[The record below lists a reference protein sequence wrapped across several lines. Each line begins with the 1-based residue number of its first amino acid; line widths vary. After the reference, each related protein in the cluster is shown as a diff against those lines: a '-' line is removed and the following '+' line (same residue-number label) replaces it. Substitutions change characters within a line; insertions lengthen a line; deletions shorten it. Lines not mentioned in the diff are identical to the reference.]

1 MESNPFSSSPDPLGM
16 SNENLFNASPTKT
29 KQTSLSPRKPLG
41 TATGNVQVQDF
52 FVSTPPSKSQ
62 NAASR
67 RDSKQQKNEN
77 ESPWRIRLTLQADR
91 LDGLEAQM
99 SPLRLTEKRTT
110 TTIPLKGGDDE
121 EEEDDKPVKRG
132 RGRPRKSIDSPMP
145 RNGTPKPKPGD
156 RRKTMLVEEMPEIG
170 DCWAPTPP
178 RKRRGR
184 KKQSRQ
190 PYEEQTPKTNQ
201 KLVAVAITP
210 KTRTPERT
218 VKARPFSR
226 SRSRSGRK
234 EITPRK
240 LAEESELESDSIAV
254 HLPQTAGSSLR
265 ACTPE
270 KPSVSEGTP
279 SEQTS
284 ANKIVSS
291 VEKETPALERSTLDI
306 ADENMWRSM
315 LRKDS
320 VSPASKGASSLE
332 SPSADPTESHQEFD
346 TILESEGF
354 SMVSVDSLQSV
365 GSFSKRS
372 EHEANFEEGASQEGG
387 EGRSSELADSEK
399 VAALSPPTS
408 DEPNAARDSLVSVQ
422 TPEGLEVTPSIPS
435 KPHPNTTIST
445 RTVDEPMDGT
455 PRMERVKR
463 AGSALQDVPSP
474 QQQAAYSGQTNL
486 ASPFNVRQNAGIQP
500 ELRPQA
506 RKGST
511 PTGVVMNDPFSGFSA
526 ATRRELRAGL
536 RLGEELAKREQ
547 ASSPVEET
555 VQHGHLQLAGSIPVN
570 LEKPPLNHM
579 ALKTTIAAPEDQ
591 VFRNSIGSNRQLP
604 SPRSSEF
611 DRDEDRMSWKAQ
623 TPNHPAESTPKAKT
637 DTFSDN
643 NWKIE
648 YQHEKNAVVRQI
660 QQANASQVIVIN
672 SDEED
677 EDSGS
682 PECSSVSL
690 GSEVKPGLRDPE
702 PSEVLVKSETLKPH
716 RSQLPSPWRRAGSQP
731 ESSESDLFW
740 QPDQGQSEFAKK
752 REQRRK
758 QRELSQN
765 SSLTSASPSIVEQ
778 KPLHSTHPVPK
789 LVDHTSSTTKI
800 PLRDPASPQ
809 TPKQTLISLTAA
821 DESTIDGVDHSE
833 EDDSADSF
841 QDSEEEESYPEE
853 ESEEW
858 TRDCIQPTDELLQ
871 TQTSI
876 SLALDESAATVPL
889 PGTPLLGPIDP
900 ALQGEVVDLAPEL
913 ADQSPRDAH
922 PPEIVKAP
930 SSWFSTLTAPITSLF
945 GGKTP
950 QASHFP
956 FPPISRSDILMSS
969 PKESLPLLLPWTQAH
984 SNALDPLY
992 NASIIYHPDLFPYN
1006 PRSPCAD
1013 LLGATIHVPNG
1024 WARKITETDCGVI
1037 DAFLV
1042 VMEARGYLESSPSAL
1057 IRENLISC
1065 QDIAVQLVWLWV
1077 YMVTSGEVKL
1087 KDWQGVTVG
1096 RREAGDRTWTEGDT
1110 EWSRSRTKYF
1120 KKKRAQFEVH
1130 GLPSW
1135 WEKGLKGPFK
1145 F

>member
-29 KQTSLSPRKPLG
+29 KQASLSPRKPLG

-52 FVSTPPSKSQ
+52 FVSTPPSKPH
-62 NAASR
+62 NAAPR
-67 RDSKQQKNEN
+67 RDSKQQKNES

-121 EEEDDKPVKRG
+121 DDVEKPVKRG
-132 RGRPRKSIDSPMP
+132 RGRPRKSIDSPLP
-145 RNGTPKPKPGD
+145 RNGTPKPKAAA
-156 RRKTMLVEEMPEIG
+156 RRKTMPVEEMPEIG

-178 RKRRGR
+178 RKKRGR

-190 PYEEQTPKTNQ
+190 PDEGQTSETNQ

-226 SRSRSGRK
+226 SRSRSRRK
-234 EITPRK
+234 EITPKK
-240 LAEESELESDSIAV
+240 LAEESELEDDNLAV
-254 HLPQTAGSSLR
+254 HPPQIDRSSLR
-265 ACTPE
+265 ARTPD

-284 ANKIVSS
+284 VDNIVSS
-291 VEKETPALERSTLDI
+291 DEKGTPTLEHSTLDV

-320 VSPASKGASSLE
+320 VSPASKGTSPLE
-332 SPSADPTESHQEFD
+332 SPSADPTESHREFD

-354 SMVSVDSLQSV
+354 SMVSVESLQSV
-365 GSFSKRS
+365 GNFSNRS
-372 EHEANFEEGASQEGG
+372 EHEASFEETASQEGADR
-387 EGRSSELADSEK
+387 RSSGLADGEK
-399 VAALSPPTS
+399 LTAVSPPTS
-408 DEPNAARDSLVSVQ
+408 NEPSVARNSVVSVQ
-422 TPEGLEVTPSIPS
+422 TPGGLEVTPSIPS
-435 KPHPNTTIST
+435 KPHPITTIST

-474 QQQAAYSGQTNL
+474 QQQAAYLGPTNL
-486 ASPFNVRQNAGIQP
+486 ASPFHVKQDAGFYP
-500 ELRPQA
+500 ELSPQA
-506 RKGST
+506 RKSST
-511 PTGVVMNDPFSGFSA
+511 PPGGAMNDPFSGFSA

-547 ASSPVEET
+547 TSSPVEKT
-555 VQHGHLQLAGSIPVN
+555 AQHGHLQLADSTPVN
-570 LEKPPLNHM
+570 LKEPSLDHK
-579 ALKTTIAAPEDQ
+579 ALKTTIEAREDQ

-623 TPNHPAESTPKAKT
+623 TPNHPSVSTPKAKV
-637 DTFSDN
+637 DTFTEDD
-643 NWKIE
+643 WKVE
-648 YQHEKNAVVRQI
+648 YQREKNAVVRQI

-672 SDEED
+672 SDD
-677 EDSGS
+677 EDLDSS
-682 PECSSVSL
+682 ERSSVGL
-690 GSEVKPGLRDPE
+690 GSEVKSGLRDPE
-702 PSEVLVKSETLKPH
+702 PSRVLVKSEISKPH
-716 RSQLPSPWRRAGSQP
+716 RSKLPSPWRRAESQVV
-731 ESSESDLFW
+731 SCESDLFW
-740 QPDQGQSEFAKK
+740 QPDQGRSEGAKK

-758 QRELSQN
+758 QKELSQN

-778 KPLHSTHPVPK
+778 KPLHSSHPVPK
-789 LVDHTSSTTKI
+789 LIDHTSRTTKI

-809 TPKQTLISLTAA
+809 PRKQTLVAG
-821 DESTIDGVDHSE
+821 ESTNDGVELSE
-833 EDDSADSF
+833 EDDSAESF
-841 QDSEEEESYPEE
+841 QTSGEEDSYPEE
-853 ESEEW
+853 ESGEW

-876 SLALDESAATVPL
+876 SLALDESAASVPL
-889 PGTPLLGPIDP
+889 PGTPSLGPIDP
-900 ALQGEVVDLAPEL
+900 ALQGEVEDLAPEL
-913 ADQSPRDAH
+913 ANQSPRDSH
-922 PPEIVKAP
+922 PPEVVKAP

-945 GGKTP
+945 GSKTP

-1042 VMEARGYLESSPSAL
+1042 VLEARGYLESSPSAL
-1057 IRENLISC
+1057 VRESLISC

-1077 YMVTSGEVKL
+1077 YMVTSGEVKVR
-1087 KDWQGVTVG
+1087 DWQGVKVG
-1096 RREAGDRTWTEGDT
+1096 RREAGDKTWTERDT

-1135 WEKGLKGPFK
+1135 WDKGLKGPFK

>member
-29 KQTSLSPRKPLG
+29 KQPSLSPRKPLG

-52 FVSTPPSKSQ
+52 FVSTPPSKSR
-62 NAASR
+62 NVASR
-67 RDSKQQKNEN
+67 RDSKQQKNES

-121 EEEDDKPVKRG
+121 DEDEKPVKRG

-145 RNGTPKPKPGD
+145 RNGTPKPKAAD

-178 RKRRGR
+178 RKKRGR

-190 PYEEQTPKTNQ
+190 PDEEQTPKTNQ
-201 KLVAVAITP
+201 KLVAMAITP
-210 KTRTPERT
+210 KARTPERT

-226 SRSRSGRK
+226 SRSRSRRK
-234 EITPRK
+234 EITPKK
-240 LAEESELESDSIAV
+240 LAEESELEDDSIAV
-254 HLPQTAGSSLR
+254 PVPKTDSSSLR
-265 ACTPE
+265 ARTPE
-270 KPSVSEGTP
+270 KPLMSEGTP

-284 ANKIVSS
+284 VKNIVSS
-291 VEKETPALERSTLDI
+291 VGKETPALERSTLDV

-320 VSPASKGASSLE
+320 VSPASKGTSSLE

-354 SMVSVDSLQSV
+354 SMVSVESLHSV
-365 GSFSKRS
+365 GNFSNRS
-372 EHEANFEEGASQEGG
+372 EHEASFEEGASQEGAD
-387 EGRSSELADSEK
+387 GRSSELADGENFT
-399 VAALSPPTS
+399 ALSPPTS
-408 DEPNAARDSLVSVQ
+408 NEPSAARDNSVSVQ

-486 ASPFNVRQNAGIQP
+486 ASPFNVRQDAGIYP

-511 PTGVVMNDPFSGFSA
+511 PTGGVMNDPFSGFSA

-547 ASSPVEET
+547 TSSPVEET
-555 VQHGHLQLAGSIPVN
+555 AQHGHLQLADSIPVN
-570 LEKPPLNHM
+570 LEKPSPDHM
-579 ALKTTIAAPEDQ
+579 ALKAVIAAPEDQ

-623 TPNHPAESTPKAKT
+623 TPIHPAESTPKAKT
-637 DTFSDN
+637 DTFSDDD
-643 NWKIE
+643 WKIE
-648 YQHEKNAVVRQI
+648 YQQERNAVVRQI
-660 QQANASQVIVIN
+660 QQANVSQVIVIN
-672 SDEED
+672 SDD
-677 EDSGS
+677 EDLGS
-682 PECSSVSL
+682 SQCSSVSL
-690 GSEVKPGLRDPE
+690 GNEVRPDVEDPE
-702 PSEVLVKSETLKPH
+702 PSEALVKLETSRPH
-716 RSQLPSPWRRAGSQP
+716 RSQLPSPWRRAESQL
-731 ESSESDLFW
+731 ESCESDLFW
-740 QPDQGQSEFAKK
+740 QPDQGRSEVAKK

-765 SSLTSASPSIVEQ
+765 SSLTSASPSVVEQ
-778 KPLHSTHPVPK
+778 KPLHSAHPVSK
-789 LVDHTSSTTKI
+789 LIDHTSRTTKI
-800 PLRDPASPQ
+800 PLRDPVSPQ
-809 TPKQTLISLTAA
+809 TPKQTLNSWNAT
-821 DESTIDGVDHSE
+821 DESTIDSVQHSE
-833 EDDSADSF
+833 EDDSVESF
-841 QDSEEEESYPEE
+841 QDSEEEEDSYPDE
-853 ESEEW
+853 ESGEW
-858 TRDCIQPTDELLQ
+858 TRNCIQPTDELLQ

-876 SLALDESAATVPL
+876 SLALDESAASVPL
-889 PGTPLLGPIDP
+889 PGTPSLGPIDP
-900 ALQGEVVDLAPEL
+900 ALQGEVEDLAPEL
-913 ADQSPRDAH
+913 ANQSPRDAH
-922 PPEIVKAP
+922 PPEVVKAP

-945 GGKTP
+945 GTKTP

-1042 VMEARGYLESSPSAL
+1042 VLEARGYLEDSPFASV
-1057 IRENLISC
+1057 RENLISC

-1077 YMVTSGEVKL
+1077 YMVTSGEVKM
-1087 KDWQGVTVG
+1087 KDWQGVKVG
-1096 RREAGDRTWTEGDT
+1096 RREAGDRTWTERDID
-1110 EWSRSRTKYF
+1110 WSRSRTKYF

-1135 WEKGLKGPFK
+1135 WDKGLKGPFK

>member
-16 SNENLFNASPTKT
+16 SSENLFNASPTKT
-29 KQTSLSPRKPLG
+29 KRASLSPRKPLG

-52 FVSTPPSKSQ
+52 FVSTPPSKPR
-62 NAASR
+62 NAESK
-67 RDSKQQKNEN
+67 RDLKQQKNES

-99 SPLRLTEKRTT
+99 SPLRLTEKRVT

-121 EEEDDKPVKRG
+121 DGDEKPVKRG

-145 RNGTPKPKPGD
+145 RNGTPKPKAAD
-156 RRKTMLVEEMPEIG
+156 RRKTMLVDEMQDVG

-178 RKRRGR
+178 RKKRGR
-184 KKQSRQ
+184 KKQNRQ
-190 PYEEQTPKTNQ
+190 PDEEQTPETNQ

-210 KTRTPERT
+210 KTRTPGRT

-226 SRSRSGRK
+226 SRSRSRRK
-234 EITPRK
+234 EITPK
-240 LAEESELESDSIAV
+240 KFAEESELENDTIAV
-254 HLPQTAGSSLR
+254 HPDKMDGSSLR
-265 ACTPE
+265 PRTIE
-270 KPSVSEGTP
+270 KPPMLEDIP
-279 SEQTS
+279 AE
-284 ANKIVSS
+284 KISLDNIESS
-291 VEKETPALERSTLDI
+291 VNKGSPTLERSTLDV
-306 ADENMWRSM
+306 ADENTWRSV

-320 VSPASKGASSLE
+320 VSPASKGIGSPE

-354 SMVSVDSLQSV
+354 SMVSVESLQST
-365 GSFSKRS
+365 GNLSNRS
-372 EHEANFEEGASQEGG
+372 EHEAKSIDEGVSL
-387 EGRSSELADSEK
+387 EGRDAQCSELTDSK
-399 VAALSPPTS
+399 HSTALSPPIST
-408 DEPNAARDSLVSVQ
+408 EPSAARDGPVSVQ
-422 TPEGLEVTPSIPS
+422 TPQGLKVTPSLPS
-435 KPHPNTTIST
+435 KPHPNATIST
-445 RTVDEPMDGT
+445 RTIDEPMDGT
-455 PRMERVKR
+455 PRIERVKR

-474 QQQAAYSGQTNL
+474 QQQAAYSGQTKL
-486 ASPFNVRQNAGIQP
+486 ASPFQVKQVAGLYP
-500 ELRPQA
+500 ELSPQA
-506 RKGST
+506 RKSTT
-511 PTGVVMNDPFSGFSA
+511 PTGRVMNDPFSGFSA

-547 ASSPVEET
+547 TTSPVEET
-555 VQHGHLQLAGSIPVN
+555 GQHGHLQLADSTPVN
-570 LEKPPLNHM
+570 PEKPSLDHL
-579 ALKTTIAAPEDQ
+579 ALKSTTGAPEDQ
-591 VFRNSIGSNRQLP
+591 IFRNSIGSNRQLP

-623 TPNHPAESTPKAKT
+623 TPKLPAESTPKARN
-637 DTFSDN
+637 DMFSDDD
-643 NWKIE
+643 WKIE
-648 YQHEKNAVVRQI
+648 YQQERDAVVRQI

-672 SDEED
+672 SDD
-677 EDSGS
+677 EDLDSS
-682 PECSSVSL
+682 ECSSVSL
-690 GSEVKPGLRDPE
+690 GSKVTPGLEDTE
-702 PSEVLVKSETLKPH
+702 PSEALVKSETSKPH
-716 RSQLPSPWRRAGSQP
+716 RSQLPSPWRRGESQL
-731 ESSESDLFW
+731 ESCESDLFW
-740 QPDQGQSEFAKK
+740 QPDQGRSDVAKK

-765 SSLTSASPSIVEQ
+765 SSLTSASPSIVEPE
-778 KPLHSTHPVPK
+778 PLHSTHPVPK
-789 LVDHTSSTTKI
+789 LVDHTSRTTKI
-800 PLRDPASPQ
+800 PLRAPASPQ
-809 TPKQTLISLTAA
+809 SPKQTLNSLNAA
-821 DESTIDGVDHSE
+821 DASTIDSVQHSE
-833 EDDSADSF
+833 EDGSVESS
-841 QDSEEEESYPEE
+841 QYSGEEDSYPEE
-853 ESEEW
+853 ESGEW

-876 SLALDESAATVPL
+876 SLALDESAASVPL
-889 PGTPLLGPIDP
+889 PGTPSFGPIDP
-900 ALQGEVVDLAPEL
+900 DLECEVEDLEPEL
-913 ADQSPRDAH
+913 ANQSPRYAQT
-922 PPEIVKAP
+922 PELVKAP

-945 GGKTP
+945 GSKAP

-969 PKESLPLLLPWTQAH
+969 PKEALPLLLPWTQAH

-1042 VMEARGYLESSPSAL
+1042 VLEVRGYLESSPSAL
-1057 IRENLISC
+1057 VRENLISC

-1077 YMVTSGEVKL
+1077 YMVTSGEVKV
-1087 KDWQGVTVG
+1087 KDWQGVTLG
-1096 RREAGDRTWTEGDT
+1096 RRDAGDRTWTERDVD
-1110 EWSRSRTKYF
+1110 WSRSRTKYF

>member
-16 SNENLFNASPTKT
+16 SNENLFSASPTKT
-29 KQTSLSPRKPLG
+29 NQASLSPRKPLG
-41 TATGNVQVQDF
+41 TVTGNVQVQDF
-52 FVSTPPSKSQ
+52 FVSTPPSKPQ

-67 RDSKQQKNEN
+67 RDSKQHKNEN
-77 ESPWRIRLTLQADR
+77 ESPWRIRLTVQADR
-91 LDGLEAQM
+91 MDGLEGQM
-99 SPLRLTEKRTT
+99 SPVRLTEKRTT

-121 EEEDDKPVKRG
+121 DEDGKLVKRG

-145 RNGTPKPKPGD
+145 RNGTPKPKAAD

-178 RKRRGR
+178 RKKRGR

-190 PYEEQTPKTNQ
+190 PDEEQTPDTNQ

-226 SRSRSGRK
+226 SRSKSRRK
-234 EITPRK
+234 EITPK
-240 LAEESELESDSIAV
+240 KPAEESELESDSTAV
-254 HLPQTAGSSLR
+254 PAPQTDGSSLR
-265 ACTPE
+265 ARTPE
-270 KPSVSEGTP
+270 KPLMSEGTP
-279 SEQTS
+279 SEHIS
-284 ANKIVSS
+284 VNNIMSS
-291 VEKETPALERSTLDI
+291 GEKETPARERSNLDV
-306 ADENMWRSM
+306 ADGNMWRSM

-320 VSPASKGASSLE
+320 VSPASKGLE
-332 SPSADPTESHQEFD
+332 SSSADPTESHQEYD

-354 SMVSVDSLQSV
+354 SMVSVESLQSV
-365 GSFSKRS
+365 GDFSNRS
-372 EHEANFEEGASQEGG
+372 QHEASVQGGVSQEGID
-387 EGRSSELADSEK
+387 ERSSELADREQLT
-399 VAALSPPTS
+399 ALSPPTS
-408 DEPNAARDSLVSVQ
+408 NRPSAARDSLVSVQ
-422 TPEGLEVTPSIPS
+422 TPQGLEATPSIPS
-435 KPHPNTTIST
+435 KPHPITTLPT

-486 ASPFNVRQNAGIQP
+486 ASPFNVRQDDGLHG

-506 RKGST
+506 RKSST
-511 PTGVVMNDPFSGFSA
+511 PTGGFMNDPFSGFSA

-547 ASSPVEET
+547 TSSPVEEPAR
-555 VQHGHLQLAGSIPVN
+555 HGHLQLADGIPVN
-570 LEKPPLNHM
+570 LDKPTLNRM
-579 ALKTTIAAPEDQ
+579 ALKTSIAAPEDQ

-611 DRDEDRMSWKAQ
+611 DRDDDRMSWKAQ
-623 TPNHPAESTPKAKT
+623 TPIHPAGSTPKAKS
-637 DTFSDN
+637 DTFSDDD
-643 NWKIE
+643 WKIE
-648 YQHEKNAVVRQI
+648 YQQEKNAVVRQI
-660 QQANASQVIVIN
+660 QQANASQVIVIH
-672 SDEED
+672 SDD
-677 EDSGS
+677 DYLGS
-682 PECSSVSL
+682 SQCSSVSL
-690 GSEVKPGLRDPE
+690 GNEVRPDVEDPE
-702 PSEVLVKSETLKPH
+702 PSEALVKLETSRPH
-716 RSQLPSPWRRAGSQP
+716 RSQLPSPWRRAGSQL
-731 ESSESDLFW
+731 ESCESDLFW
-740 QPDQGQSEFAKK
+740 QPDQGQSEVAKK

-778 KPLHSTHPVPK
+778 KPLHSTHLVPK
-789 LVDHTSSTTKI
+789 LIDHTSRTTKI

-809 TPKQTLISLTAA
+809 TPKQTLDSWNAA
-821 DESTIDGVDHSE
+821 DESTIDSVQHSE
-833 EDDSADSF
+833 EDSSVESF
-841 QDSEEEESYPEE
+841 QNSEAEDSYPDEESGD
-853 ESEEW
+853 W

-876 SLALDESAATVPL
+876 SLALDESAASVPL
-889 PGTPLLGPIDP
+889 PGTPSLGPIDP
-900 ALQGEVVDLAPEL
+900 ALQGEVEDLAPEL
-913 ADQSPRDAH
+913 ANQSSRDAH
-922 PPEIVKAP
+922 PPEVVKGP

-945 GGKTP
+945 GSKTP
-950 QASHFP
+950 QASLFP

-992 NASIIYHPDLFPYN
+992 NASIIYHPALFPFN

-1024 WARKITETDCGVI
+1024 WARKITQTDCGVI

-1042 VMEARGYLESSPSAL
+1042 VLEARGYLESSPSAL

-1087 KDWQGVTVG
+1087 RDWQGVMIG
-1096 RREAGDRTWTEGDT
+1096 RREAGDRTWTERDT
-1110 EWSRSRTKYF
+1110 DWSRSRTKYF